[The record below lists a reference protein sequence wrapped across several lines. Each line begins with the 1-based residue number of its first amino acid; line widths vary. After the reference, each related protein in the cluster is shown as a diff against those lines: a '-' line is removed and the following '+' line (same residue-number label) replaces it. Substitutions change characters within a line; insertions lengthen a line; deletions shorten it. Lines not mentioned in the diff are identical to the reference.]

1 MLTGI
6 CFCAACGMA
15 MMLRTG
21 KSSRYRSYACST
33 KARQG
38 EPGCRGRTAPMETLD
53 TLVAEKPRSI
63 PYREAIAG
71 RIDV

>member
-1 MLTGI
+1 
-6 CFCAACGMA
+6 

-38 EPGCRGRTAPMETLD
+38 METLD